1 MDVFAITESKLGEK
15 VDFVELADSVE
26 GHPV

>member
-1 MDVFAITESKLGEK
+1 MDGFAITESKLGDK

-26 GHPV
+26 GGPL